1 MRNSYTNR
9 KGEKIYVTKEH
20 LDMAIKLKK
29 ELQKISPTRRTNW
42 SHHKRMMER
51 EGFADSDIHDGYRCL
66 IKAEQKRRGIL
77 PEKEKHAAMI
87 ASSKLES
94 IKAEIGEMNSAKL
107 DLQQQGTEV
116 RKLIRETNK
125 ELLWIEEIKNALANK
140 DFVNPVFS
148 QYKPD
153 LGCKVKSMIVCLSDI
168 HYGAFVDLPDN
179 YYDTEV
185 TKRCLNKYAD
195 KVITL
200 IQKEN
205 VDKVYIMNVG
215 DIVEHAYMRFQNL
228 YNAEETLS
236 EQVVNVTDLI
246 IQFINKI
253 AAYVPV
259 SYSAIAG
266 NHDRLQGN
274 KDSNLNADHVVRISN
289 RIIEVYAK
297 MNKNVSFV
305 ESDDYVHFIKM
316 RSFNFAFIHGDRQNL
331 QKKTLLAELSNLY
344 SIKINAVLGGHI
356 HHFTMQEVGDN
367 KYQVT
372 FGSIK
377 GIDEFSIKIGAKSC
391 RSQGIVLVDDDDFEI
406 KKINL

>member
-9 KGEKIYVTKEH
+9 KGEKVYVTKDH
-20 LDMAIKLKK
+20 LDMAIKLKD
-29 ELQKISPTRRTNW
+29 ELQKMVPTRRTSW
-42 SHHKRMMER
+42 TKHKLMMQN
-51 EGFADSDIHDGYRCL
+51 EGYLDSDTNDGYRCL
-66 IKAEQKRRGIL
+66 IKAEQKRRGVL
-77 PEKEKHAAMI
+77 PEKEKHVDMI
-87 ASSKLES
+87 ASSKLKS

-107 DLQQQGTEV
+107 DLQQQGTKV
-116 RKLIRETNK
+116 RRLIRETNK
-125 ELLWIEEIKNALANK
+125 ELLWIEEIKKALANK
-140 DFVNPVFS
+140 DFVQPATT
-148 QYKPD
+148 QYKPNLD
-153 LGCKVKSMIVCLSDI
+153 HDTKSMIVCLSDI

-179 YYDTEV
+179 YYDTKV
-185 TKRCLNKYAD
+185 VKSCLDRYANKIIA
-195 KVITL
+195 L

-205 VDKVYIMNVG
+205 VDSVYIMNLG

-253 AAYVPV
+253 AAYVFV
-259 SYSAIAG
+259 EYSAIAG

-289 RIIEVYAK
+289 KIIEVYAK
-297 MNKNVSFV
+297 TNENVEFI
-305 ESDDYVHFIKM
+305 ETDDYIHFIQM
-316 RSFNFAFIHGDRQNL
+316 RGFNFAFIHGDRQNL
-331 QKKTLLAELSNLY
+331 QKKTLLAELSALY
-344 SIKINAVLGGHI
+344 STKIDAVIGGHI

-367 KYQVT
+367 RYQVT
-372 FGSIK
+372 FGSVK

-391 RSQGIVLVDDDDFEI
+391 RSQGVILVDDDDFEI